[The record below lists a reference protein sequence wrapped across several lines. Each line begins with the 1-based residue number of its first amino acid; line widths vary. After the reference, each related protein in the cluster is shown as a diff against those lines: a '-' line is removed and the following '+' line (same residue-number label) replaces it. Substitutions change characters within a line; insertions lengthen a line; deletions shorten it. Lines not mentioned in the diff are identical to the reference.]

1 MESMYVQQLFFPYP
15 TLSKIKKNAYD
26 FSNVSIVALQW

>member
-1 MESMYVQQLFFPYP
+1 MESMYVQQLFSPI
-15 TLSKIKKNAYD
+15 TLCPNEKNAYD